1 MTGEILVADD
11 DADLRSLVGMKLAME
26 GLSSLSVPGGAEAL
40 AVLET
45 TPVSL
50 VILDV
55 GMPGMDGIETCL
67 RIRRT
72 PALHA
77 VPVLMLTARARPEEI
92 RRGLAAGATAYMVKP
107 FSPRELTVRV
117 LELLTH
123 ASAA

>member
-1 MTGEILVADD
+1 MMGEILVADD

-26 GLSSLSVPGGAEAL
+26 GLSSVSVPDGAEAL
-40 AVLET
+40 ALLEAT
-45 TPVSL
+45 SVSL

-72 PALHA
+72 PALQA
-77 VPVLMLTARARPEEI
+77 IPVLMLTARARPEEI
-92 RRGLAAGATAYMVKP
+92 QRGLAAGATAYMVKP
-107 FSPRELTVRV
+107 FSPRELTARV